1 MGRCEKKD
9 TLKGDFGMKRSF
21 GMKTVL
27 MLMSLLTACCVLTAG
42 CGEAEEPEPET
53 EEEDMTSDGDEM
65 IVGEDIAIE
74 DITEFYFTRENINYD
89 AYYQRYKFY
98 VEDGKHMFFHE
109 TRERKDDYGPCTE
122 EDTTLIGT
130 IELTDDQWNEFAD
143 LVSKGTVKEREDS
156 GDSGDD
162 GPWIYLY
169 WTNDE
174 GKYQQF
180 KFKSYK
186 TEARFEEFCLSLV
199 PEQASDSGDEAGGS
213 ADAAAD
219 DAIYQQF
226 INDELKLDGE
236 TFSEIFSFVK
246 EDFDTDPVTFYYDVD
261 EDGKDELLVTTVFY
275 GYNIYDVRNGEL
287 ELRDCGDGTA
297 AECGVYKG
305 NGHVYVSHSD
315 FSHAG
320 RKMLSLV
327 RYDGD
332 GVILETI
339 DINAEYW
346 DAEDDMY
353 DENSDFTYNGKKI
366 TMQEYEDY
374 MNSYEFIDP
383 DSENARPAP

>member
-1 MGRCEKKD
+1 
-9 TLKGDFGMKRSF
+9 MKRSLR
-21 GMKTVL
+21 MKTVL
-27 MLMSLLTACCVLTAG
+27 MLLGLLAGCCILTAG
-42 CGEAEEPEPET
+42 CGDEAESET
-53 EEEDMTSDGDEM
+53 ETEDMTSSDDEM
-65 IVGEDIAIE
+65 TVGGDITIE
-74 DITEFYFTRENINYD
+74 DITEFYYTKENINYD

-130 IELTDDQWNEFAD
+130 IELSDDQWSDFVA
-143 LVSKGTVKEREDS
+143 LVIGGTVKEREDS
-156 GDSGDD
+156 ADSGSE
-162 GPWIYLY
+162 GPWLYLY

-180 KFKSYK
+180 AFDTYND
-186 TEARFEEFCLSLV
+186 EAKFEELCLSLV
-199 PEQASDSGDEAGGS
+199 PEQAGDTDVEEAADG

-246 EDFDTDPVTFYYDVD
+246 EDFDMDPVTFYYDVD
-261 EDGKDELLVTTVFY
+261 EDGKDELLVSTVFY

-297 AECGVYKG
+297 AACGVYKG

-320 RKMLSLV
+320 RQMLSLV

-374 MNSYEFIDP
+374 MNALEFIDP
-383 DSENARPAP
+383 DSEDARPAP